1 MTVTDVPVRNT
12 VSDTGFTGVLSLPN
26 VLVEDE
32 THVKIYAGV
41 TELSLGSDYSVTG
54 VLDPNGPVVTILDP
68 SAHRPTTDWTIRF
81 APPLDQAADLSLGG
95 SFGLAYENA
104 IDALAR
110 RFQSVAERLNRSLT
124 LAVNYTGQP
133 LSLPPGDP
141 GKSFK
146 WNETGDGLVNTV
158 SDPDSYVAD
167 ALAAA
172 AEAKGYRN
180 TTKTYR
186 DEVVA
191 LAVEIDTIAGIAPE
205 LLAVYAIRTDITTV
219 AGSNTEVVAVAQNMA
234 AVLAVNANKTNIDTV
249 AANLTGANTIGTV
262 AGIAASVVG
271 VAGISAAV
279 SSVHANAANINV
291 VSADLSGAD
300 TIGTVAGIAPAVTN
314 VSGIA
319 TAVSNVNTIRTNVTT
334 VAGIASDVSTLAPI
348 SAQVQALAA
357 IDTEL
362 VAVYGIRTDVATAAA
377 NIAAIQAAPAAAAQA
392 ETARDFAFEWS
403 SAPEDTPVDDGTNQG
418 FSAFHWSEKAKAAAS
433 GSSDNI
439 TNASG
444 VAGATVTVALDT
456 LNASVTTAVPAGMKG
471 QFAGQTPPP
480 GWLKRNGA
488 VLKRATY
495 SALFAAIGTTYNTG
509 GEASD
514 EFRLPDDRG
523 LFERSWDDGAGID
536 TGRTFGSI
544 QQDQNKAHTHTGT
557 AQSGG
562 EHTHSGTAASAGAH
576 THGALDQQAGS
587 GSGWVFTGMADSG
600 SRTPRSGAI
609 VSAGAHNHTLT
620 INSGGAHSHTL
631 SVDSEGGAE
640 VRVKNRASLAIIKY

>member
-32 THVKIYAGV
+32 THVKVYAGV

-191 LAVEIDTIAGIAPE
+191 LADEIDTIAGIAPE
-205 LLAVYAIRTDITTV
+205 LLALYAIRTDISTV
-219 AGSNTEVVAVAQNMA
+219 AVISGDVATVGQNIA
-234 AVLAVNANKTNIDTV
+234 SVLTV
-249 AANLTGANTIGTV
+249 AANTAKVSTVADDLTGPNTVGAV
-262 AGIAASVVG
+262 AGIAGAVVNVDAISADVQTVAANTG
-271 VAGISAAV
+271 DVTTVAAISTDVATLAPLSSQIQSLAAISSDVSAAVANSADISTVSSISSDVSAVAGIATNVTAV
-279 SSVHANAANINV
+279 AGNETNINAVVGNAANINAAV
-291 VSADLSGAD
+291 ANEANINAAPQAALDAASARDLSERWANE
-300 TIGTVAGIAPAVTN
+300 AE
-314 VSGIA
+314 
-319 TAVSNVNTIRTNVTT
+319 
-334 VAGIASDVSTLAPI
+334 DV
-348 SAQVQALAA
+348 
-357 IDTEL
+357 
-362 VAVYGIRTDVATAAA
+362 
-377 NIAAIQAAPAAAAQA
+377 
-392 ETARDFAFEWS
+392 
-403 SAPEDTPVDDGTNQG
+403 PVEGG
-418 FSAFHWSEKAKAAAS
+418 EFSAYHWSKKAEQSAA

-439 TNASG
+439 SNQSD
-444 VAGATVTVALDT
+444 VPGATVTDALNT
-456 LNASVTTAVPAGMKG
+456 LAAAGIPGQISAFAFNTAPD
-471 QFAGQTPPP
+471 
-480 GWLKRNGA
+480 GWLKANGA
-488 VLKRATY
+488 AVSRTTY
-495 SALFAAIGTTYNTG
+495 SDLFGAIGTTFGAGDGSTTFNVPDLR
-509 GEASD
+509 GE
-514 EFRLPDDRG
+514 FLRG
-523 LFERSWDDGAGID
+523 WDDGRGVD
-536 TGRTFGSI
+536 TGRAFGST
-544 QQDQNKAHTHTGT
+544 QQDQNKSHTHT
-557 AQSGG
+557 
-562 EHTHSGTAASAGAH
+562 GTAASAGAH
-576 THGALDQQAGS
+576 GHSASSNSTGAHTHSVPAVSGESGGGS
-587 GSGWVFTGMADSG
+587 LIERSKNG
-600 SRTPRSGAI
+600 SRIDQATS
-609 VSAGAHNHTLT
+609 SA
-620 INSGGAHSHTL
+620 GAHSHTITVNSGGDHTHTL
-631 SVDSEGGAE
+631 SIDADGGTEARPRN
-640 VRVKNRASLAIIKY
+640 VALLACIKY